1 MSRNTGG
8 GTAARS
14 TSTDAQVAGKVL
26 PAGPVEGGKARRAP
40 ADRDDGHAG
49 RSDRSPSD
57 VVLPCLGLAGLL
69 AIWALLSA
77 SGMINELLL
86 PSPLAV
92 IKAGIDEFA
101 NGVLVPNVAISV
113 KRVLAGYVLAV
124 TVGVGLGLFVGW
136 NNRLYKTFN
145 PVIEAL
151 RPIPPIAWVPLAIL
165 WFGLTDRAAY
175 YIVFVGP
182 VFPIFVTTAA
192 AVRATGRHYVNA
204 AQCLGADEWALL
216 TRIILPGA
224 MPEIFT
230 ALRVGIAMAWTC
242 VVAAELVA
250 AQSGLGYQ
258 MWQSRELFKSADVI
272 FGMAMIGFL
281 GFASNYIVV
290 LIERRVLRWHRG
302 AAAR

>member
-1 MSRNTGG
+1 VSGS
-8 GTAARS
+8 ASAR
-14 TSTDAQVAGKVL
+14 APVV
-26 PAGPVEGGKARRAP
+26 GPVAAPHSAGRRSDTSPAAP
-40 ADRDDGHAG
+40 ARHG
-49 RSDRSPSD
+49 RSVGRIL
-57 VVLPCLGLAGLL
+57 LPWLGLGGLL
-69 AIWALLSA
+69 AFWALLSA
-77 SGMINELLL
+77 SGAINELLL

-92 IKAGIDEFA
+92 ITAGIDEFA
-101 NGVLVPNVAISV
+101 SGVLIPNILISV
-113 KRVLAGYVLAV
+113 KRVLTGYALAV
-124 TVGVGLGLFVGW
+124 AIGVGLGLFVGW
-136 NNRLYKTFN
+136 NDRLYRALN

-175 YIVFVGP
+175 YIVFIGP

-281 GFASNYIVV
+281 GFGSNFIVI

>member
-1 MSRNTGG
+1 MPGETSARARATGPSQP
-8 GTAARS
+8 AAAPPVPL
-14 TSTDAQVAGKVL
+14 DDPVAGDPATPPGAPRRVGAALL
-26 PAGPVEGGKARRAP
+26 PW
-40 ADRDDGHAG
+40 
-49 RSDRSPSD
+49 
-57 VVLPCLGLAGLL
+57 LGLAGLF
-69 AIWALLSA
+69 AAWALLSA
-77 SGMINELLL
+77 SGMVNELLL

-92 IKAGIDEFA
+92 LRAGADEFA
-101 NGVLVPNVAISV
+101 NGVLIPNVLISL
-113 KRVLAGYVLAV
+113 KRVLTGYALAV
-124 TVGVGLGLFVGW
+124 GIGVGLGLFVGW
-136 NNRLYKTFN
+136 NDRLYKAFN

-175 YIVFVGP
+175 YIVFIGP

-204 AQCLGADEWALL
+204 AQCLGANEWALL

-281 GFASNYIVV
+281 GFASNHVV
-290 LIERRVLRWHRG
+290 LVIERRVLRWHRG
-302 AAAR
+302 TAAR

>member
-1 MSRNTGG
+1 MPSTTSAGARTAQPTQPVVAAAPVDDRSARDAPARG
-8 GTAARS
+8 GTRAR
-14 TSTDAQVAGKVL
+14 AGSALL
-26 PAGPVEGGKARRAP
+26 PW
-40 ADRDDGHAG
+40 
-49 RSDRSPSD
+49 
-57 VVLPCLGLAGLL
+57 LGLAGLF
-69 AIWALLSA
+69 AVWALLSA
-77 SGMINELLL
+77 SGMVNELLL

-92 IKAGIDEFA
+92 LKAGADEFA
-101 NGVLVPNVAISV
+101 NGVLVPNVAISL
-113 KRVLAGYVLAV
+113 KRVLTGYALAV
-124 TVGVGLGLFVGW
+124 GIGVGLGLFVGW
-136 NNRLYKTFN
+136 NVRLYNAFN

-175 YIVFVGP
+175 YIVFIGP

-204 AQCLGADEWALL
+204 AQCLGANEWALL

-281 GFASNYIVV
+281 GFASNHVV
-290 LIERRVLRWHRG
+290 LLIERRVLRWHRG